1 MKAIANV
8 DEDYLIGMSNKGIYK
23 RSCKDLTS
31 ASIEAEISESS
42 ANVKINDVNCTI
54 ILPLAQSKC
63 SCPSSSTCKHIIM
76 SILYLQDK
84 YKCEANE
91 SCELQPLENKQPE
104 ILDKLDSAM
113 LDSLRKA
120 IPAKSYREFVQQL
133 EAGYK
138 PEFEFSSIVTV
149 KFTDENITVKLLD
162 SVENSTCTCH
172 SAQLCPHKAK
182 ALICLMLEREIIKI
196 DNLQEVK
203 SEVNSDGIKEK
214 KFVSEQICEK
224 LTDWMAMGL
233 ARAGENAEEEA
244 QQLALLAHNAKL
256 ADFERKLREISS
268 LYGEYIHRKV
278 SFDSQMLLSK
288 ILSVYSDCITIGCA
302 YNPLIIEKL
311 SGEFRGEYKA
321 LPPVKLA
328 YICTRHFLGRSGYE
342 GDIYYFIDCEKNK
355 FYTYNVVRAN
365 FYENS
370 GRGKKTQYTYAW
382 NMDVPITQLEGKIIK
397 LTGCKVSGDRLS
409 STSNAH
415 AEIVGSCAIDAN
427 MLGDLLYTNF
437 LKLLV
442 DNFNSADFD
451 NDGVLAAIKPKIC
464 IGGSF
469 NSITQR
475 FEMTLLDCDDRK
487 MVLSIEHND
496 VDGDVITALEHMTSH
511 MEQYEEP
518 PVFFGRVYPG
528 DESLM
533 FYPIELLT
541 EV

>member
-23 RSCKDLTS
+23 RSCKDLAS
-31 ASIEAEISESS
+31 ASIEAEICEIS
-42 ANVKINDVNCTI
+42 ADVKIDDVNCAI
-54 ILPLAQSKC
+54 ILPLSQSKC
-63 SCPSSSTCKHIIM
+63 SCPSSSVCKHIIM
-76 SILYLQDK
+76 SILYLQDECK
-84 YKCEANE
+84 RDTNQ
-91 SCELQPLENKQPE
+91 SSELKPPENKQPE
-104 ILDKLDSAM
+104 IINKLDATM

-120 IPAKSYREFVQQL
+120 IPARSYRGFVQQL

-149 KFTDENITVKLLD
+149 KLTDENITVKLLE

-182 ALICLMLEREIIKI
+182 ALICLMLEREIIKME
-196 DNLQEVK
+196 DLQEFKV
-203 SEVNSDGIKEK
+203 EVNSDGIKEK
-214 KFVSEQICEK
+214 KIVSEQIREK

-268 LYGEYIHRKV
+268 LYSEYLHRKV
-278 SFDSQMLLSK
+278 TFDAQTLVSR
-288 ILSVYSDCITIGCA
+288 ILSVYRDCGTIE
-302 YNPLIIEKL
+302 NTNDTSIIEKI

-328 YICTRHFLGRSGYE
+328 YICARHFLGRSGYE
-342 GDIYYFIDCEKNK
+342 GDIYYFIDCEKRK
-355 FYTYNVVRAN
+355 FYTYNIVRAT
-365 FYENS
+365 FYENG
-370 GRGKKTQYTYAW
+370 GRRKSPQHTYAW

-397 LTGCKVSGDRLS
+397 LTGCKASGERLS
-409 STSNAH
+409 STSNAC

-427 MLGDLLYTNF
+427 MLGNLLYTNF
-437 LKLLV
+437 LKLLE

-451 NDGVLAAIKPKIC
+451 NDGVLAVVKPKSC
-464 IGGSF
+464 IEGAF
-469 NSITQR
+469 NSISQR